1 MSILSALS
9 EKIDARRKQED
20 EEREL
25 PDMLVLC
32 DKEFDPI
39 SEVFGWEDYDC
50 AKEVND
56 TEEGSFT
63 IPGDHPLAQLII
75 DSGVDEGLHFYIE
88 TAADPEGRIGY
99 RVDDIDVE
107 FDAEGGYERVTVH
120 GLEDFEHTKHIL
132 GWANTRLMPELQL
145 PKSDLQWGRSKSTI
159 RSYFHRNLTRLYQP
173 DWFYGFDLWS
183 PSNWS
188 ANMRPDQWAV
198 IMAPQIG
205 PDTSEWTILSSRF
218 DTLWDF
224 VKYTLDDAGLQIT
237 TRRWM
242 PGDSQPFPDHAIL
255 SKPTLILDV
264 VERSFLSGATGTP
277 LDPILDLI
285 RIISP
290 DGASETVTIL
300 DPNGGQQPPAGVNQP
315 VAIWRASQHQGLESS
330 RMTIH
335 KASRHT
341 VIIGGKS
348 PQWVNAGIK
357 LLLNSALGWIGM
369 LIGLP
374 GLGLGIFDK
383 AVEDVALAWQRFTNW
398 SRKARMG
405 RHAYNEDF
413 VPGDAWTISGL
424 QAGRVGL
431 HDGRGFISFS
441 ASVVD
446 NMPYRIGQDVD
457 LGYRCGFE
465 IANRI
470 WLSHIV
476 KKRRRADRRTPADWV
491 ITVGDSR
498 EDELPGTTALRHVET
513 IRQEINRYSSL
524 V

>member
-1 MSILSALS
+1 MSVLSALS
-9 EKIDARRKQED
+9 ERIDARRKQQD
-20 EEREL
+20 EQREL
-25 PDMLVLC
+25 PDTLVLC
-32 DKEFDPI
+32 DLNFEPI
-39 SEVFGWEDYDC
+39 SEVFGWEEYDC

-56 TEEGSFT
+56 TEEGSWT
-63 IPGDHPLAQLII
+63 IPGDHPLAELII
-75 DSGVDEGLHFYIE
+75 DSGVDAGLHFYLE
-88 TAADPEGRIGY
+88 TAAAPEKRIGY

-132 GWANTRLMPELQL
+132 GFANTRLTPELQA
-145 PKSDLQWGRSKSTI
+145 PKSDLQWGRSKEVV

-173 DWFYGFDLWS
+173 GWFYAFDIWS
-183 PSNWS
+183 PAVW
-188 ANMRPDQWAV
+188 ANMNPDQWQV

-205 PDTSEWTILSSRF
+205 PDTSEFTVLSSKF

-237 TRRWM
+237 TQRWM
-242 PGDSQPFPDHAIL
+242 TGDPQPFPDHFTL
-255 SKPTLILDV
+255 TKSTLILDV
-264 VERSFLSGATGTP
+264 VERSFLSGATGTS
-277 LDPILDLI
+277 LDPILDLV
-285 RIISP
+285 RIIDP
-290 DGASETVTIL
+290 DGASETVTIM
-300 DPNGGQQPPAGVNQP
+300 DPNEGPQPPAGVNAP
-315 VAIWRASQHQGLESS
+315 VAIWRASQHQGLENS

-348 PQWVNAGIK
+348 PQWVNASIK
-357 LLLNSALGWIGM
+357 LLINSALGWIGT

-374 GLGLGIFDK
+374 GLGLGLFDK
-383 AVEDVALAWQRFTNW
+383 AVEDVILAWQRFTNW
-398 SRKARMG
+398 KRKTRMG
-405 RHAYNEDF
+405 PHAYNEDF

-431 HDGRGFISFS
+431 HDGRGWISFS

-446 NMPYRIGQDVD
+446 NMPYRILQDVD
-457 LGYRCGFE
+457 LGERCGFE

-476 KKRRRADRRTPADWV
+476 KLRRRADRRTPADWV
-491 ITVGDSR
+491 VTVGDSR

-513 IRQEINRYSSL
+513 IRQEVNRYATL
-524 V
+524 I